1 MSKSD
6 IFFHLMKNNQWDD
19 FEDFAA
25 FNYFNRGY
33 SVFNSALILLQKP
46 GATIVKT
53 ESRWNQ
59 EKRFIKPEATPLV
72 ILQPNGPVMLVYD
85 YSDTYGEKDNI
96 KNLAE
101 ELKQTFKNRT
111 KSEISD
117 KTFYSIR
124 ERLNRMGILY
134 EEKPFGERQGGL
146 IASLE
151 CPLKTYYI
159 KRNRK
164 HQYEE
169 VSVDAYFKLVVNS
182 SYTPHQKSLVIFH
195 ELGHLYCGHIDGGKK
210 TEQNKIPEYHGKYI
224 SHDIKEYEAQMVCK
238 IICEQFDFVD
248 DESEQYLKQHMVNG
262 IMPDYSKTD
271 VISASDRIIKLLA
284 LK

>member
-1 MSKSD
+1 MSKND
-6 IFFHLMKNNQWDD
+6 IFFHLMQNNQWDD
-19 FEDFAA
+19 FKDFAV

-85 YSDTYGEKDNI
+85 YSDTYGEKGDR

-111 KSEISD
+111 KIEID
-117 KTFYSIR
+117 ENMFCLIC

-134 EEKPFGERQGGL
+134 EEKLFGERQGGL

-151 CPLKTYYI
+151 CPLKTYYV
-159 KRNRK
+159 KRNRN
-164 HQYEE
+164 HQYER

-182 SYTPHQKSLVIFH
+182 SYTPHQKSLVILH
-195 ELGHLYCGHIDGGKK
+195 ELGHLYCGHFEGGKK
-210 TEQNKIPEYHGKYI
+210 TEQNKIPEYRGKYL

-238 IICEQFDFVD
+238 IICERFDFAD
-248 DESEQYLKQHMVNG
+248 DESDNYLKQHMING

-271 VISASDRIIKLLA
+271 VISATDRIIKLLA

>member
-1 MSKSD
+1 MSRND
-6 IFFHLMKNNQWDD
+6 IFFHLMQNNQWDD
-19 FEDFAA
+19 FEDFAV

-59 EKRFIKPEATPLV
+59 EKRFIKPEAAPLV

-85 YSDTYGEKDNI
+85 YSDTYGENDKR
-96 KNLAE
+96 KNLTE
-101 ELKQTFKNRT
+101 ELKQAFKNRT
-111 KSEISD
+111 KSEISG
-117 KTFYSIR
+117 KMFYSMC

-134 EEKPFGERQGGL
+134 EEKSFGERQGGI
-146 IASLE
+146 IAPLE
-151 CPLKTYYI
+151 CPLKTYYS

-164 HQYEE
+164 HQYEQ
-169 VSVDAYFKLVVNS
+169 VAVDAYFKLVVNS
-182 SYTPHQKSLVIFH
+182 SYTPHQKSLVILH
-195 ELGHLYCGHIDGGKK
+195 KLGHLYCGHLDGGKK
-210 TEQNKIPEYHGKYI
+210 TEQNKIPEYRGKCL

-238 IICEQFDFVD
+238 IICERFDFYD
-248 DESEQYLKQHMVNG
+248 DESDKYLKQHMVNC

-271 VISASDRIIKLLA
+271 VISAADRIIKLLA